1 MVIFMKYVVNEKKFF
16 KIEDISN
23 IKDFSYQLI
32 HLESTVEFE
41 KYMLEVS
48 LKYLDKSLNEIE
60 KEFDFPIDLNT
71 TLTEQLSAKINK
83 IDVEILKDK
92 GVELDISLDIET
104 IIIDEV
110 KEEIKENYQLE
121 MLEKLE
127 KQREEV
133 ADVVIEEL
141 ENEINPVIINSSES
155 GDESLF
161 GNLKSEYAKYKIITL
176 DDSSLDKISAK
187 YNLSINYL
195 YDAKKNNNK
204 VIVYDKE

>member
-1 MVIFMKYVVNEKKFF
+1 MKYVVNEKKFF

-41 KYMLEVS
+41 KYMLEVT

-187 YNLSINYL
+187 NNLSINYL

-204 VIVYDKE
+204 VIVYDIE

>member
-41 KYMLEVS
+41 KYMLEVT
-48 LKYLDKSLNEIE
+48 LKYLDKSLIEIE

-141 ENEINPVIINSSES
+141 ENEINPVIINSNES

>member
-1 MVIFMKYVVNEKKFF
+1 MKYVVNEKKFY

-23 IKDFSYQLI
+23 INDFSYQLI

-83 IDVEILKDK
+83 IDVEIIKDK
-92 GVELDISLDIET
+92 GIELDISLDIET
-104 IIIDEV
+104 IIIDEI
-110 KEEIKENYQLE
+110 KDEIKENYQLE
-121 MLEKLE
+121 MEVKLE
-127 KQREEV
+127 KQREELIEE
-133 ADVVIEEL
+133 VIEEL
-141 ENEINPVIINSSES
+141 DDEINPVIINSSES
-155 GDESLF
+155 SDESLF

>member
-1 MVIFMKYVVNEKKFF
+1 MKYVVNEKKFY

-23 IKDFSYQLI
+23 VKDFLYQLI

-48 LKYLDKSLNEIE
+48 LKYLDKSLKEIE

>member
-1 MVIFMKYVVNEKKFF
+1 MKYVVNEKKFYM
-16 KIEDISN
+16 IEDISN

-32 HLESTVEFE
+32 HLESTFEFE
-41 KYMLEVS
+41 KYMLEVN

-83 IDVEILKDK
+83 IDLEIIKDK
-92 GVELDISLDIET
+92 GIELDISLDIET
-104 IIIDEV
+104 LIIDDV

-127 KQREEV
+127 KQREELIEE
-133 ADVVIEEL
+133 VIEEL
-141 ENEINPVIINSSES
+141 DDEINPVIINSSKS
-155 GDESLF
+155 SDESLF

>member
-1 MVIFMKYVVNEKKFF
+1 MKYVVNEKKFY

-23 IKDFSYQLI
+23 VKDFLYQLI

-48 LKYLDKSLNEIE
+48 LKYLDKSLKEIE

-83 IDVEILKDK
+83 IDVEIIKDK
-92 GVELDISLDIET
+92 GIELDISLDIET
-104 IIIDEV
+104 VIIDDV
-110 KEEIKENYQLE
+110 KEEIKENYQSE

-127 KQREEV
+127 KQREELIEE
-133 ADVVIEEL
+133 VIEEL
-141 ENEINPVIINSSES
+141 DDEINSVIINSSES
-155 GDESLF
+155 RDESLF

>member
-1 MVIFMKYVVNEKKFF
+1 MKYVVNEKKVY

-41 KYMLEVS
+41 KYMLEVT

-92 GVELDISLDIET
+92 GIELDISLDIET
-104 IIIDEV
+104 VIIDEV

-127 KQREEV
+127 NKRVEV
-133 ADVVIEEL
+133 AEVVIEEL

-155 GDESLF
+155 VDESLF

>member
-1 MVIFMKYVVNEKKFF
+1 MKYVVNEKKFYN
-16 KIEDISN
+16 IEDISN

-41 KYMLEVS
+41 KYMLEVT

-83 IDVEILKDK
+83 IDVEIIKDK
-92 GVELDISLDIET
+92 GIELDISLDIET
-104 IIIDEV
+104 IIIDEI
-110 KEEIKENYQLE
+110 KDEIKENYQLE
-121 MLEKLE
+121 MEVKLE
-127 KQREEV
+127 KQREELIEE
-133 ADVVIEEL
+133 VIEEL
-141 ENEINPVIINSSES
+141 DDEISPVIINSSES
-155 GDESLF
+155 RDESLF
-161 GNLKSEYAKYKIITL
+161 GNLKSEYVKYKIITL

>member
-41 KYMLEVS
+41 KYMLEVT

>member
-1 MVIFMKYVVNEKKFF
+1 MKYVVNEKKFY

-23 IKDFSYQLI
+23 INDFSYQLI

-83 IDVEILKDK
+83 IDVEIIKDK
-92 GVELDISLDIET
+92 GIELDISLDIET
-104 IIIDEV
+104 IIIDEI
-110 KEEIKENYQLE
+110 KDEIKENYQLE

-127 KQREEV
+127 KQREELIEE
-133 ADVVIEEL
+133 VIEEL
-141 ENEINPVIINSSES
+141 DDEISPVIINSSES
-155 GDESLF
+155 SDESLF

>member
-1 MVIFMKYVVNEKKFF
+1 MKYVVNEKKFF

-41 KYMLEVS
+41 KYMLEVT

-83 IDVEILKDK
+83 IDVEIIKDK
-92 GVELDISLDIET
+92 GIELDISLDIET
-104 IIIDEV
+104 IIIDEI

-155 GDESLF
+155 GDKSLF

>member
-1 MVIFMKYVVNEKKFF
+1 MKYVVNEKKFY

-41 KYMLEVS
+41 KYMLEVT

>member
-1 MVIFMKYVVNEKKFF
+1 MKYVVNEKKFY

-23 IKDFSYQLI
+23 IKDFSYQLN

-41 KYMLEVS
+41 KYMLEVT

-155 GDESLF
+155 GVESLF

>member
-1 MVIFMKYVVNEKKFF
+1 MKYVVNEKKFY

-23 IKDFSYQLI
+23 INDFSYQLI

-83 IDVEILKDK
+83 IDVEIIKDK
-92 GVELDISLDIET
+92 GIELDISLDIET
-104 IIIDEV
+104 IIIDET
-110 KEEIKENYQLE
+110 KDEIKENYQLE
-121 MLEKLE
+121 MEVKLE
-127 KQREEV
+127 KQREELIEE
-133 ADVVIEEL
+133 VIEEL
-141 ENEINPVIINSSES
+141 DDEINPVIINSSES
-155 GDESLF
+155 RDESLF
-161 GNLKSEYAKYKIITL
+161 GNLKSEYVKYKIITL

>member
-1 MVIFMKYVVNEKKFF
+1 MKYVVNEKKFF

-41 KYMLEVS
+41 KYMLEVT
-48 LKYLDKSLNEIE
+48 LKYLDKSLIEIE

>member
-41 KYMLEVS
+41 KYMLEVT
-48 LKYLDKSLNEIE
+48 LKYLDKSLIEIE

>member
-1 MVIFMKYVVNEKKFF
+1 MKYVVNEKKFF

-41 KYMLEVS
+41 KYMLEVT

>member
-1 MVIFMKYVVNEKKFF
+1 MKYVVNEKKFY

-41 KYMLEVS
+41 KYMLEVN
-48 LKYLDKSLNEIE
+48 LKYLDKSLNEME

-83 IDVEILKDK
+83 IDVEIIKDK
-92 GVELDISLDIET
+92 GIELDISLDIET
-104 IIIDEV
+104 IIIDEI
-110 KEEIKENYQLE
+110 KDEIKENYQLE
-121 MLEKLE
+121 MEVKLE
-127 KQREEV
+127 KQREELIEE
-133 ADVVIEEL
+133 VIEEL
-141 ENEINPVIINSSES
+141 DDEINPVIINSSES
-155 GDESLF
+155 SDESLF

>member
-1 MVIFMKYVVNEKKFF
+1 MKYVVNEKKFY

-41 KYMLEVS
+41 KYMLEVN

-83 IDVEILKDK
+83 IDVEIIKDK
-92 GVELDISLDIET
+92 GIELDISLDIET
-104 IIIDEV
+104 IIIDET
-110 KEEIKENYQLE
+110 KDEIKENYQLE
-121 MLEKLE
+121 MEVKLE
-127 KQREEV
+127 KQREELIEE
-133 ADVVIEEL
+133 VIEEL
-141 ENEINPVIINSSES
+141 DDEISPVIINSSES
-155 GDESLF
+155 RDESLF
-161 GNLKSEYAKYKIITL
+161 GNLKSEYVKYKIITL

>member
-1 MVIFMKYVVNEKKFF
+1 MKYVVNEKKFYM
-16 KIEDISN
+16 IENISN

-41 KYMLEVS
+41 KYMLEVN
-48 LKYLDKSLNEIE
+48 LKYSDKSLNEIE
-60 KEFDFPIDLNT
+60 KEFEFSIDLNT

-83 IDVEILKDK
+83 IDVEIIKDK
-92 GVELDISLDIET
+92 GIELDISLDIET

-127 KQREEV
+127 NKREETTE
-133 ADVVIEEL
+133 VVEEL
-141 ENEINPVIINSSES
+141 ENEINPVIINSSEYR
-155 GDESLF
+155 DESLF

>member
-1 MVIFMKYVVNEKKFF
+1 M
-16 KIEDISN
+16 IENISN

-41 KYMLEVS
+41 KYMLEVN
-48 LKYLDKSLNEIE
+48 LKYSDKSLNEIE
-60 KEFDFPIDLNT
+60 KEFEFSIDLNT

-83 IDVEILKDK
+83 IDVEIIKDK
-92 GVELDISLDIET
+92 GIELDISLDIET

-127 KQREEV
+127 NKREETTE
-133 ADVVIEEL
+133 VVEEL
-141 ENEINPVIINSSES
+141 ENEINPVIINSSEYR
-155 GDESLF
+155 DESLF

>member
-1 MVIFMKYVVNEKKFF
+1 MVIFMKYVVNEKKFY

-41 KYMLEVS
+41 KYMLEVN

-83 IDVEILKDK
+83 IDVEIIKDK
-92 GVELDISLDIET
+92 GIELDISLDIET
-104 IIIDEV
+104 IIIDET
-110 KEEIKENYQLE
+110 KDEIKENYQLE
-121 MLEKLE
+121 MEVKLE
-127 KQREEV
+127 KQREELIEE
-133 ADVVIEEL
+133 VIEEL
-141 ENEINPVIINSSES
+141 DDEISPVIINSSES
-155 GDESLF
+155 RDESLF
-161 GNLKSEYAKYKIITL
+161 GNLKSEYVKYKIITL